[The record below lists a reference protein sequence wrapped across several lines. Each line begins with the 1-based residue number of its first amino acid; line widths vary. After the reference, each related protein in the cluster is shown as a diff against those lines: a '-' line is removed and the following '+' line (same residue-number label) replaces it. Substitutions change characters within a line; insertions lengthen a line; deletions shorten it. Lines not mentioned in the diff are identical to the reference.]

1 MENGNDRHDEANPL
15 SSVASAEESN
25 SCEQEEGQRVRLNRD
40 LPADSVMRIGS
51 DAPERAQK
59 VAKIKQA
66 VADNSY
72 HVESA
77 DLADKLRRHPFKR
90 YRC

>member
-1 MENGNDRHDEANPL
+1 MESGNDRHDEASPL
-15 SSVASAEESN
+15 SPVTGLESN
-25 SCEQEEGQRVRLNRD
+25 SCEQEEGQKVQLHRD
-40 LPADSVMRIGS
+40 LPADPVMRLAS
-51 DAPERAQK
+51 DGLERAQR

-77 DLADKLRRHPFKR
+77 DLADKLRRYSIKR

>member
-1 MENGNDRHDEANPL
+1 MESSNDRHDEASPL
-15 SSVASAEESN
+15 SPITGVESN
-25 SCEQEEGQRVRLNRD
+25 RCEQEEGQQVQLHRD
-40 LPADSVMRIGS
+40 LPANSVMRLAS
-51 DAPERAQK
+51 DNPERAQR

-77 DLADKLRRHPFKR
+77 DLADKLRCHPIKR

>member
-1 MENGNDRHDEANPL
+1 MESSDDRHDEASPL
-15 SSVASAEESN
+15 SPVTGVESN
-25 SCEQEEGQRVRLNRD
+25 SCEQEEGQQVQLHKD
-40 LPADSVMRIGS
+40 LPPDSVLLES
-51 DAPERAQK
+51 DNPERAK
-59 VAKIKQA
+59 RVAKIKQA

-77 DLADKLRRHPFKR
+77 DLADKLRRHPIKR

>member
-15 SSVASAEESN
+15 SSVASAGTN
-25 SCEQEEGQRVRLNRD
+25 SCEQEEGQRAQLHRD

>member
-1 MENGNDRHDEANPL
+1 MESSDDRHDEASPL
-15 SSVASAEESN
+15 SPVTSVESN
-25 SCEQEEGQRVRLNRD
+25 SCEQEVGQQVQPHRD
-40 LPADSVMRIGS
+40 LPADSVMRLIS
-51 DAPERAQK
+51 DDPERAQR

-77 DLADKLRRHPFKR
+77 DLADKLRRHPIKR